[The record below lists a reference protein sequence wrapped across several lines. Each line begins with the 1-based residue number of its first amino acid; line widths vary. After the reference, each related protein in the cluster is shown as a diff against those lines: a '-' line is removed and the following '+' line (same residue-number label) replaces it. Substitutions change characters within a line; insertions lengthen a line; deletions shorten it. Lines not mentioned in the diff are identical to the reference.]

1 MCLNLLH
8 VLTCT
13 HSLKKVQEIQF
24 HIILIDAT
32 NPAIDIQN
40 LLNQRQESKHTIYLD
55 VNNLY
60 SYAIFEFLQTSECK
74 WIHPREFDLNKYTSH
89 LLLKLKRCALKVD
102 FEYLRG
108 FHELNNDYSL
118 ASDKLE
124 IKIEIS
130 LEH

>member
-60 SYAIFEFLQTSECK
+60 SYAISEFLQTSECK
-74 WIHPREFDLNKYTSH
+74 
-89 LLLKLKRCALKVD
+89 
-102 FEYLRG
+102 
-108 FHELNNDYSL
+108 
-118 ASDKLE
+118 
-124 IKIEIS
+124 
-130 LEH
+130 